1 MQSKTNFLLLFVFF
15 SAYFST
21 FRQFSSTFNQQKD
34 IFFKNIPRKQTV
46 FKTKDKRD
54 VFKQNTTLTLYSIT
68 K

>member
-1 MQSKTNFLLLFVFF
+1 MQPKTKLLLLFVFF
-15 SAYFST
+15 SAYFPA
-21 FRQFSSTFNQQKD
+21 FRQFSTTLNQQKD
-34 IFFKNIPRKQTV
+34 TFSKKVPSKHTI